1 MELRRKMSAETAATT
16 VTEETVMKSAAT
28 LLAMLP
34 EEDGSTADTDGADSE
49 KEVKPILTKERRT
62 EEGYKSVW
70 FKEDIVPDAKED
82 VHIIPDN
89 AEQDAEEDTEE
100 DAEEDDEA
108 SISSGNEEE
117 ATTRRKVLF
126 DDVDEDST
134 ESAL

>member
-1 MELRRKMSAETAATT
+1 MSAETAATT

-34 EEDGSTADTDGADSE
+34 EEDGSTADSE